1 MRRMEAACIAV
12 SLEVS
17 HSPIVTEAF
26 MISIAS
32 LLSLILA
39 VPLAALPTRNTGRAF
54 DGYVAVAE
62 ARIRDQ
68 ESSPDSFLD
77 PIFDSRAKLDADLRG
92 GSVAIAPVE
101 ATTTAIPEGLIHDWT
116 GAVLIPHATVPQ
128 VLQIVQDYNHLTR
141 YYSPGVMASRL
152 IARDGDDF
160 HIFLRMRE
168 HKVITVVLDA
178 EYDVHY
184 SRLDASHQL
193 SFSRS
198 TRITE
203 IADAGESDEHPLADV
218 DNHGYLWRMNSYWR
232 FVQADGGVVVECEA
246 ISLTRDIP
254 KGLGWLIEPYLSE
267 VPRDSLRSMLVET
280 RDAVESVAHGK

>member
-1 MRRMEAACIAV
+1 MEPECIVISPNA
-12 SLEVS
+12 S
-17 HSPIVTEAF
+17 HSPVLMEAF
-26 MISIAS
+26 VISIAP
-32 LLSLILA
+32 LLALMLA
-39 VPLAALPTRNTGRAF
+39 VPRPTPPPCNTGRAF
-54 DGYVAVAE
+54 DDYIAVAE
-62 ARIRDQ
+62 ARIREQ

-77 PIFDSRAKLDADLRG
+77 PIFDYRAKLDADFRRG
-92 GSVAIAPVE
+92 DVAIAPVG
-101 ATTTAIPEGLIHDWT
+101 ATTTATPGGLIHDWT

-128 VLQIVQDYNHLTR
+128 ALQIVQDYNHLTR
-141 YYSPGVMASRL
+141 YYSPEVMASRL
-152 IARDGDDF
+152 ISRDGDNF

-203 IADAGESDEHPLADV
+203 IADAGESHEHPVADV

-232 FVQADGGVVVECEA
+232 FVQTGDGVVVECEA
-246 ISLTRDIP
+246 ISLTRGIP
-254 KGLGWLIEPYLSE
+254 EGLGWLIEPYLSE
-267 VPRDSLRSMLVET
+267 IPRDSLRSMLIET
-280 RDAVESVAHGK
+280 RDAVESIVRRK